1 MKLCVIYNFGA
12 HYRQGIFKLMD
23 DTFECEWYFGKS
35 NQDVKKM
42 DYSIF
47 RGKITEVDTKKI
59 GGLTYQRGIL
69 KLLRKHNTFMMLG
82 DSRSISTWL
91 FLILAKFF
99 SKKKVYLW
107 SHGFYGKESR
117 LEFLIKK
124 TIFNLSDGIFLYNNY
139 ARELMINIG
148 FKEEKLFVIH
158 NSLDYNTQLNIR
170 NNLTPSSI
178 FTNHFNNS
186 NSNLIFIGRLTKV
199 KKLDLLL
206 DAIKILKDKG
216 CEYNITF
223 IGNGSEKEF
232 LQKRICELELDNN
245 VWLYGTCYDE
255 IINAELIYNAD
266 LCVAPGNVGL
276 TAMHTM
282 VFGTPVLTH
291 GDFKWQMPEFEAI
304 IPNKTGSFFEKD
316 NVNDL
321 ADKIELWFKNN
332 KNKRDIVRKF
342 CYDEID
348 TSWNPYFQL
357 KVLKDNVKF

>member
-1 MKLCVIYNFGA
+1 MVLE
-12 HYRQGIFKLMD
+12 L
-23 DTFECEWYFGKS
+23 
-35 NQDVKKM
+35 
-42 DYSIF
+42 
-47 RGKITEVDTKKI
+47 
-59 GGLTYQRGIL
+59 
-69 KLLRKHNTFMMLG
+69 
-82 DSRSISTWL
+82 L
-91 FLILAKFF
+91 FLL
-99 SKKKVYLW
+99 
-107 SHGFYGKESR
+107 
-117 LEFLIKK
+117 
-124 TIFNLSDGIFLYNNY
+124 LY
-139 ARELMINIG
+139 AQASINS
-148 FKEEKLFVIH
+148 FVIH